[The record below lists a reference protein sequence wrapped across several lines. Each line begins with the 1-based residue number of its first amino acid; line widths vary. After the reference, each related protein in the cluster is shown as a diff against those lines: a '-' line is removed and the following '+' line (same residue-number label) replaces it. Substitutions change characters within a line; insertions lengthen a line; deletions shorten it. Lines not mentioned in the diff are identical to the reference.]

1 MRRVI
6 RFRSRV
12 LPSAVILWLLTATA
26 ASAQD
31 VRASS
36 WLDRP
41 LVNWNKPGATLPP
54 PPADAEAKQEAMKR
68 CQLTPPLATAAEKA
82 VDAAGWVPF
91 WNVDQQLVRDG
102 VEIVGGMSAADGMC
116 RPAQY
121 NLFAFVDGRF
131 AGALSPTP
139 MTSRLDGSSGAVR
152 MPLPLLTA
160 EFARYT
166 PSDPLCCPSSR
177 VTVRYRIDRTPAGPV
192 VAPVDVRTTRP

>member
-1 MRRVI
+1 MRRVT

-12 LPSAVILWLLTATA
+12 LPAAAILWSLLAPA
-26 ASAQD
+26 ASAQEA
-31 VRASS
+31 RASS

-41 LVNWNKPGATLPP
+41 LVNWNTPGDKVPA
-54 PPADAEAKQEAMKR
+54 PPAAGETKQALIKR
-68 CQLTPPLATAAEKA
+68 CLLTPPLATPAETA

-102 VEIVGGMSAADGMC
+102 VEIIGGMSEADGMC
-116 RPAQY
+116 RPGKY

-160 EFARYT
+160 EFARYAA
-166 PSDPLCCPSSR
+166 SDPLCCPSSR

-192 VAPVDVRTTRP
+192 VVPVDVRTTRP